1 MFVYSQTKDYLD
13 WQRLKKSIAII
24 NIDDVVVDD
33 KRQQQRRWRRWRRM
47 TDAWT
52 MKFDNELSQN
62 MIPQS
67 LSEKQMLV
75 KLYLAYLAV
84 LKSKQRVSRP

>member
-1 MFVYSQTKDYLD
+1 
-13 WQRLKKSIAII
+13 
-24 NIDDVVVDD
+24 
-33 KRQQQRRWRRWRRM
+33 
-47 TDAWT
+47 

-75 KLYLAYLAV
+75 KLYLAYIAV
-84 LKSKQRVSRP
+84 LKSKQRVSRRDLNLNP